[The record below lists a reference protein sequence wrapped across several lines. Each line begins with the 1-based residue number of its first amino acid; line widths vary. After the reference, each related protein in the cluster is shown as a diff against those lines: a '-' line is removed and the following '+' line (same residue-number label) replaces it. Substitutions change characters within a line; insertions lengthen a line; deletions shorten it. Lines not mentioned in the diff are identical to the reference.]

1 MNIAILLNII
11 NDLLDYSKIEAGKL
25 SIENIEFKIDA
36 VLQSVADLVAIKAYE
51 KDLEVIFNRDLSIPK
66 RIIGDS
72 LRTIQML
79 VNIISNAIKFT
90 EKGEIV
96 VEIKAKEI
104 KEKEIILEFSIK
116 DTGIGM
122 NEETLNNIFNS
133 FTQADNTISR
143 KYGGT
148 GLGLSITKSLITLM
162 GGDINVSSKENVGTT
177 FILNIPFG
185 YVNNEEDNIDYSLTN
200 NIEIKLFDISHSI
213 EQYIKDILDLFKI
226 KYEVISNFDFFIKKE
241 IKYIILTENKN
252 PISDFTTLLITSPN
266 NVLINSSENIK
277 IITKPITPS
286 LIYDSIIEL
295 IDVNTKLM
303 NQLSIEQ
310 IKKCQGVNVLLVEDN
325 PTNQIIA
332 KLFLESFGCTVKILD
347 NGLEPVNF
355 FRNKNTTDIVFM
367 DIQMPIM
374 NGYDATNIIRNEL
387 KLDLP
392 IIAMTANTMSED
404 IKKVEE
410 IGMNRH
416 IGKPINKKEIE
427 DAIIDLV
434 LLKS

>member
-1 MNIAILLNII
+1 
-11 NDLLDYSKIEAGKL
+11 
-25 SIENIEFKIDA
+25 
-36 VLQSVADLVAIKAYE
+36 
-51 KDLEVIFNRDLSIPK
+51 
-66 RIIGDS
+66 
-72 LRTIQML
+72 
-79 VNIISNAIKFT
+79 
-90 EKGEIV
+90 
-96 VEIKAKEI
+96 
-104 KEKEIILEFSIK
+104 
-116 DTGIGM
+116 
-122 NEETLNNIFNS
+122 
-133 FTQADNTISR
+133 
-143 KYGGT
+143 
-148 GLGLSITKSLITLM
+148 
-162 GGDINVSSKENVGTT
+162 
-177 FILNIPFG
+177 
-185 YVNNEEDNIDYSLTN
+185 
-200 NIEIKLFDISHSI
+200 
-213 EQYIKDILDLFKI
+213 
-226 KYEVISNFDFFIKKE
+226 
-241 IKYIILTENKN
+241 
-252 PISDFTTLLITSPN
+252 
-266 NVLINSSENIK
+266 
-277 IITKPITPS
+277 
-286 LIYDSIIEL
+286 
-295 IDVNTKLM
+295 M
-303 NQLSIEQ
+303 NQISIEQ

-347 NGLEPVNF
+347 NGLEAVNF